1 MRVWNLDGKHLF
13 WQLAILLVAPKYP
26 DQTIFVGGVIG
37 GILEQ
42 MKNSLLGVPWTM
54 SPEERLRKSKVQM
67 RGIRAYSK
75 SSSVSRIIS
84 QLSTLRKK
92 KQRYGAKVADNPQT
106 TCAWLWNKHAHVH
119 VHTHTHTH
127 FCSTLFKSFSLPGNA
142 WYCHLPD
149 KVHSFFINQI
159 QCHSVKFPCLPQ
171 GDNQSINL
179 SPSLFL
185 SCAFPALGA
194 YMYCVYMAY
203 VWLNCNYS
211 GMCCSSSPVLGDT

>member
-127 FCSTLFKSFSLPGNA
+127 TSAQLCLSRFLCLGMLGTVICLIKSIHSLLTRYNVTLWSFPVSPREIINQSISPPLSFSLVLSRPWVPTCTVSTWHMFGWTVIILVCVA
-142 WYCHLPD
+142 LPHL
-149 KVHSFFINQI
+149 S
-159 QCHSVKFPCLPQ
+159 
-171 GDNQSINL
+171 
-179 SPSLFL
+179 
-185 SCAFPALGA
+185 
-194 YMYCVYMAY
+194 
-203 VWLNCNYS
+203 
-211 GMCCSSSPVLGDT
+211 